1 VVELVEGRIGY
12 FGAGGSVMGGYVALE
27 DLSEIRLLNLSGV
40 QYWRLKTADGQ
51 ALLIPT
57 AAAGAPVLYDAF
69 AALPGIDMG
78 AVVSALDRRIAAQSL
93 WSRTR

>member
-1 VVELVEGRIGY
+1 MIGY

-51 ALLIPT
+51 A
-57 AAAGAPVLYDAF
+57 
-69 AALPGIDMG
+69 
-78 AVVSALDRRIAAQSL
+78 
-93 WSRTR
+93 